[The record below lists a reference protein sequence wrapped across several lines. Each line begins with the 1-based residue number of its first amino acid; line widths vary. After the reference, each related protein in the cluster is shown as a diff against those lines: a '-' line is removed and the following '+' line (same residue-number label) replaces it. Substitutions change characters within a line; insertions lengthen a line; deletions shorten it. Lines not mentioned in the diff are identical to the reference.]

1 MIVFKKIKWK
11 NILSTG
17 NTFTEINLDRSKST
31 LIVGENGAGK
41 STILDALCFCLY
53 GKPFR
58 NINKNQLLNSI
69 NKKGLEVQVEF
80 DIGKKKY
87 KVIRGIK
94 PNTFEIYCND
104 QMLDQTAEQK
114 EYQELFEKQILK
126 LNHKSFGQI
135 VVLGSASFV
144 PFMQL
149 TAANRREIIEDLLDI
164 QIFSKMNVLL
174 KDKVSQNKNNIIDT
188 TYGIKGIKEKIDIHK
203 QHIDSIQ
210 QNIDEL
216 IAQKQTK
223 IQELNTKV
231 AEENKQI
238 QTTQSKIDEL
248 SDNLVDSSSQDKKLN
263 KLTTLESKLEDRLLK
278 LKKEIEF
285 FSNHDNC
292 PTCKQ
297 HINEDFKNN
306 TVIEKDTHKQQVEQ
320 GMKDLG
326 EQIKIIEQQI
336 KQTKEVETSITKLKI
351 QLTGELNNQRIHKSA
366 ISNLEE
372 EINDLQNNTKQIDT
386 NVGEVEKLEAELI
399 GAEQNLEALQNEKQT
414 LDLAA
419 LMLKDS
425 GIKTRIIKQ
434 YIPVMNKLI
443 NKYLAAMDFFV
454 NFELDENFNETI
466 KSRFRDEFSYAS
478 FSEGEKMRINL
489 AILFTWRAIAKLR
502 NSASTNLLILD
513 EVLDGSLDSN
523 GTDEFL
529 KIINNLTQHTN
540 TFIISHKVDQM
551 YDKFAN
557 VLKFEK
563 HKNFS
568 RVAA

>member
-454 NFELDENFNETI
+454 NFELNENFEETI
-466 KSRFRDEFSYAS
+466 KSRFRDEFSYES
-478 FSEGEKMRINL
+478 FSEGEKMRIDL
-489 AILFTWRAIAKLR
+489 ALLFTWRAVAKLR
-502 NSASTNLLILD
+502 NSTSTNLLIMD
-513 EVLDGSLDSN
+513 EVFDSSLDGS
-523 GTDEFL
+523 GMEEFM
-529 KIINNLTQHTN
+529 KILNNLTQDTN
-540 TFIISHKVDQM
+540 TFIISHKGDQLF
-551 YDKFAN
+551 DKFAN
-557 VLKFEK
+557 VIRFEK

-568 RVAA
+568 RIQQ

>member
-1 MIVFKKIKWK
+1 MIVFKKIRWK

-17 NTFTEINLDRSKST
+17 NTFTEISLDTSKST

-41 STILDALCFCLY
+41 STILDALCFALY

-80 DIGKKKY
+80 DVSKKKY

-104 QMLDQTAEQK
+104 QLLDQTADQK
-114 EYQELFEKQILK
+114 EYQEMFERQILK

-135 VVLGSASFV
+135 VVLGATSFV

-174 KDKVSQNKNNIIDT
+174 KEKISQNKTDIVDVS
-188 TYGIKGIKEKIDIHK
+188 YGIKGIKEKIDIHK
-203 QHIDSIQ
+203 QHIDNIQ

-216 IAQKQTK
+216 ISAK
-223 IQELNTKV
+223 
-231 AEENKQI
+231 
-238 QTTQSKIDEL
+238 QSKIKEVEVKVQEGDKKVGEFQL
-248 SDNLVDSSSQDKKLN
+248 KVEKLEESITDSTSNDKKLN
-263 KLTTLESKLEDRLLK
+263 KLTTLESKLEDRLSK

-297 HINEDFKNN
+297 HIDEDFKTT
-306 TVIEKDTHKQQVEQ
+306 TVAEKDSHKQQIEQ
-320 GMKDLG
+320 GMKDLS
-326 EQIKIIEQQI
+326 EQIKAIEDAI
-336 KQTKEVETSITKLKI
+336 EETKKIEAQITKLKLQI
-351 QLTGELNNQRIHKSA
+351 SEETSTLRIHKSTIA
-366 ISNLEE
+366 NLKD
-372 EINDLQNNTKQIDT
+372 EIKDLQGNTKQIDT
-386 NVGEVEKLEAELI
+386 NVGEVEKLEADLI
-399 GAEQNLEALQNEKQT
+399 SSQQHLEELQNQKQT

-454 NFELDENFNETI
+454 NFELNENFEETI
-466 KSRFRDEFSYAS
+466 KSRFRDEFSYES
-478 FSEGEKMRINL
+478 FSEGEKMRIDL
-489 AILFTWRAIAKLR
+489 ALLFTWRAVAKLR
-502 NSASTNLLILD
+502 NSTSTNILIMD
-513 EVLDGSLDSN
+513 EVFDSSLDGS
-523 GTDEFL
+523 GTEEFM
-529 KIINNLTQHTN
+529 KILNNLTQETN
-540 TFIISHKVDQM
+540 TFIISHKGDQLF
-551 YDKFAN
+551 DKFAN
-557 VLKFEK
+557 VIRFEK

-568 RVAA
+568 RIQQ

>member
-174 KDKVSQNKNNIIDT
+174 KDRVSQNKNNIIDT

-203 QHIDSIQ
+203 QHINSIQ

-238 QTTQSKIDEL
+238 QTTQSKIDKL

-454 NFELDENFNETI
+454 NFELNENFEETI
-466 KSRFRDEFSYAS
+466 KSRFRDEFSYES
-478 FSEGEKMRINL
+478 FSEGEKMRIDL
-489 AILFTWRAIAKLR
+489 ALLFTWRAVAKLR
-502 NSASTNLLILD
+502 NSTSTNLLIMD
-513 EVLDGSLDSN
+513 EVFDSSLDGS
-523 GTDEFL
+523 GMEEFM
-529 KIINNLTQHTN
+529 KILNNLTQDTN
-540 TFIISHKVDQM
+540 TFIISHKGDQLF
-551 YDKFAN
+551 DKFAN
-557 VLKFEK
+557 VIRFEK

-568 RVAA
+568 RIQQ